1 MDYYRQKRV
10 ERLQKYIGEQGL
22 DAMLITSKDAV
33 FYLSAQ
39 SCGAETG
46 IRTHDEGRGL
56 RRDSLVF

>member
-33 FYLSAQ
+33 FYLS
-39 SCGAETG
+39 GASYDPVERPFIIIG
-46 IRTHDEGRGL
+46 RIYYSIRFT
-56 RRDSLVF
+56 